1 LPSKPNFCSSRPDF
15 ELIYSAPQPPPGILK
30 LRNAWVRRLPGR
42 AESLAPSFGN
52 IMSCPNSAETKQSKA
67 SVLETKAVGLILE
80 DEDLEYAMK
89 AFNETEKEE

>member
-1 LPSKPNFCSSRPDF
+1 
-15 ELIYSAPQPPPGILK
+15 
-30 LRNAWVRRLPGR
+30 
-42 AESLAPSFGN
+42 
-52 IMSCPNSAETKQSKA
+52 MSCPNSAETKQSKA